1 MAEGMALRWKHKPL
15 ISQSHEISSLFLRH
29 IEHILFLVKILSIHD
44 KCYKEG
50 NKILSSYSIEDRNVK
65 FLSKLTERKDFN
77 RNSQI
82 LSILH
87 KISSVENISCHLRY
101 FDWEHLKHFLPLMLL
116 RLRTFS
122 YLHYYKT
129 SSVKNISHTIQHIV
143 YVYSCTLNG
152 RPTHILP
159 MHWITIIKW
168 VFLVCENEDSL
179 GRVFHRSANIIKH
192 NVGIYIERE
201 RKTEKGV

>member
-1 MAEGMALRWKHKPL
+1 
-15 ISQSHEISSLFLRH
+15 
-29 IEHILFLVKILSIHD
+29 
-44 KCYKEG
+44 
-50 NKILSSYSIEDRNVK
+50 
-65 FLSKLTERKDFN
+65 
-77 RNSQI
+77 
-82 LSILH
+82 
-87 KISSVENISCHLRY
+87 
-101 FDWEHLKHFLPLMLL
+101 MLL

-201 RKTEKGV
+201 RKTEKGVQFMLPYPFRSRPWATQRALYRGFSRELGVSATLLPIALSKTSARTKNRGNAYSHVSTEVQKQVDLIAINIDQE